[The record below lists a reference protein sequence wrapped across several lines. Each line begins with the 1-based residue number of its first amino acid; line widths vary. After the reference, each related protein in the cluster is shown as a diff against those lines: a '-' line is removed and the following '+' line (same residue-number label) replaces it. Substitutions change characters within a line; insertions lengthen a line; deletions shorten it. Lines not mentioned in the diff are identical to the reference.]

1 MGSILCATRGG
12 EESIHTEE
20 AAIEQA
26 AAAGDV
32 LIFFYVV
39 DVEFLAQA
47 QYTLRSDIVHEELQ
61 EMAELLMTLAVERA
75 QDRGVKA
82 TSLIRH
88 GVFLDELVIAAAEVG
103 AEQVILGRPHDADDA
118 ERLAE
123 TAERLSS
130 ETGIRFVIL
139 P

>member
-12 EESIHTEE
+12 EESIQT
-20 AAIEQA
+20 EQA
-26 AAAGDV
+26 AIRQAAASGDV

-39 DVEFLAQA
+39 DVEFLARA
-47 QYTLRSDIVHEELQ
+47 QYTLRSDIVHEELA
-61 EMAELLMTLAVERA
+61 EMAEFLMTMAVERA
-75 QDRGVKA
+75 QEQGVKA

-103 AEQVILGRPHDADDA
+103 AEQVILGRPHDADEA

-123 TAERLSS
+123 TAERLSKD
-130 ETGIRFVIL
+130 TGIPFTIL